1 MKQVFVIRNSEIALN
16 AARFVHRLPVSQDHP
31 LVVEIKEVN
40 RTLEQNALLWP
51 LLECLAKQTT
61 WHGHRLSKEEWKD
74 LLSAGLVKMKVVPN
88 LDGDGFVMLGQ
99 RTSQMSKRMF
109 SDLIELIYATGTGLG
124 VTFDRTI
131 EQAKAA

>member
-1 MKQVFVIRNSEIALN
+1 MKQVFVLLSPEIALN
-16 AARFVHRLPVSQDHP
+16 AARFVHKLPVSKDHP

-51 LLECLAKQTT
+51 LLECMAKQTT
-61 WHGHRLSKEEWKD
+61 WHGHNLSKEEWKD

-99 RTSQMSKRMF
+99 RTSKMSKRMF
-109 SDLIELIYATGTGLG
+109 SDLIELIYAAGTELG
-124 VTFDRTI
+124 VVFDRKI
-131 EQAKAA
+131 ARAQAV